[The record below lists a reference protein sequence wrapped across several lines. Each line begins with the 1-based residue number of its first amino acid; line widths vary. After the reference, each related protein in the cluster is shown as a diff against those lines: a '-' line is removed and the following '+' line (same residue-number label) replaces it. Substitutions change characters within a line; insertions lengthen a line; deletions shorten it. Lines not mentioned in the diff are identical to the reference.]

1 MYDIAM
7 CPGGKCPMK
16 YGCMRFIG
24 EIEGRQ
30 DFFGS
35 PPFKNAETCEYFMDA
50 RAELAKRFTRE
61 QVAARAFEIFK
72 ENRTYHDY
80 AWFLAEALLVIEQ
93 AVRGDPAV
101 IGADALL
108 ADPKAWTFNKRAI
121 SPDDV
126 RIAAR
131 SIAGKHAPVQDLHWS
146 LAESS
151 LLLRALEAR
160 FREVIMRERH

>member
-1 MYDIAM
+1 MYDITM
-7 CPGGKCPMK
+7 CPGGACPRK

-35 PPFKNAETCEYFMDA
+35 PPFKDEETCEHFMDA
-50 RAELAKRFTRE
+50 RRELARRLTQQR
-61 QVAARAFEIFK
+61 VSCRAYEIFK

-93 AVRGDPAV
+93 VVRGDPAV
-101 IGADALL
+101 TGVDALL
-108 ADPKAWTFNKRAI
+108 ADPKAWTFNKRAVNQ
-121 SPDDV
+121 DDI

-131 SIAGKHAPVQDLHWS
+131 TIAGKHALVQELHWS
-146 LAESS
+146 LAEAS

-160 FREVIMRERH
+160 FRDVIPRERR